1 MLANSERLEQLG
13 LPAGA
18 LELLAK
24 SWCAAHGAGT
34 ELEPDLQPT
43 DGFLRFAADV
53 VAIAGRFR
61 FGAAEHLPAT
71 EKQKLA
77 FLSAMKLDDLLL
89 ARECA
94 EGRAEAWERF
104 MLLYRETLYSAAYGI
119 TRSEERGRELADSLY
134 AELFGLKE
142 KDGERQSP
150 LRYYHGRGSLAG
162 WLRSVMAQRYVDGYR
177 ATKREVAIE
186 EGEEFADARGFD
198 ASEERA
204 SAGGGQLEHAIE
216 AEMAALDAEQ
226 RFLLASYFIDGR
238 TLKQVAGLLGV
249 HESTV
254 SRQVTKLA
262 EQLKRR
268 VGKRLQKEGLSQRQ
282 VEEMMEVDVRDLE
295 IPLKKILQG
304 EPRAAYRE
312 QGGSAQAGEIAKG
325 GGADD

>member
-1 MLANSERLEQLG
+1 VDVAGIAEKSKYGGAGESDKERLKF
-13 LPAGA
+13 
-18 LELLAK
+18 LA
-24 SWCAAHGAGT
+24 
-34 ELEPDLQPT
+34 
-43 DGFLRFAADV
+43 
-53 VAIAGRFR
+53 
-61 FGAAEHLPAT
+61 
-71 EKQKLA
+71 
-77 FLSAMKLDDLLL
+77 AMKLDDLLL

-162 WLRSVMAQRYVDGYR
+162 WLRSVLAQRFVDGYR

-186 EGEEFADARGFD
+186 EGEEFADVR
-198 ASEERA
+198 
-204 SAGGGQLEHAIE
+204 E
-216 AEMAALDAEQ
+216 AEPDELTGAATSQLGRAVETEIAALDAEE
-226 RFLLASYFIDGR
+226 RFLLASYYIDGR
-238 TLKQVAGLLGV
+238 TLKQIAGLMGV

-268 VGKRLQKEGLSQRQ
+268 VGKRLQKEGLSKRQ
-282 VEEMMEVDVRDLE
+282 MEEMMEVDVRDLQ
-295 IPLKKILQG
+295 IPIKKILQG
-304 EPRAAYRE
+304 EPREAYIE
-312 QGGSAQAGEIAKG
+312 QGGSAQASEIAKG